1 MLVAARTSKVEV
13 LCEKGLFLALRAK
26 ILVGARSDQVEREP
40 TLRMKEVQR
49 EWHLSEAAA
58 S

>member
-26 ILVGARSDQVEREP
+26 IPVGARSDQVERES
-40 TLRMKEVQR
+40 TLRMKEVQW
-49 EWHLSEAAA
+49 EWRLSKAAA

>member
-13 LCEKGLFLALRAK
+13 LCEKGLFLAFRAK
-26 ILVGARSDQVEREP
+26 IPVGARSDQVERES
-40 TLRMKEVQR
+40 TLRMKEVQW
-49 EWHLSEAAA
+49 EWRLSKAAA